1 MLPSPRDTATSLSPL
16 NVDFGSRALLR
27 RHTVTFQDP
36 TLVPA
41 FVLGNRDRVR
51 ALRAKLDVNSAS
63 SFPNLLVL
71 NRAMIDQAPRT
82 DGGILQL
89 SGGESLVMEFLSADD
104 LVSGSMVCRSWRT
117 LCRMDHLW
125 TKFLYTPVERYP
137 LRQLL
142 HLEDDRMYPAIQVY
156 MHFRSSGLVQP
167 RSSCVH
173 IGTNVA
179 LKQSR
184 GTVPFRQW
192 LDAQPSPLP
201 SSTLRAVCRQL
212 LVAATAVVSTES
224 REVSEFPFDAI
235 YMHYDEACGA
245 VASSH
250 EGRVPLLQVATHA
263 GDLYRSDHDWHHRH
277 RRHRND
283 DDHFFTGPAL
293 NDGDGQL
300 PSSPRHH
307 HQPSIPRLVLSF
319 LHSALDISVGR
330 EVAHENLV
338 RRCLTGHASMD
349 PALKSMIE
357 YGMYLL
363 QCPRHP
369 DLFSTLLVHPFF
381 HDDSTT
387 TLWPSVDLT
396 LHTMTPATY
405 LANVVTW
412 FHTKPALAQ
421 RFLFPLTFTPSTWV
435 CHDVVH
441 MTEVD
446 TSALLRYRY
455 TSLRAPTTADSNW
468 MAVAAVHQA
477 STLHSLDL
485 SLVQLPTSTV
495 LNALGPLRNLTDL
508 ILPQTWMPNNHME
521 PLVAAFQSHL
531 SKLERV
537 DKAFLTALQ
546 TLDDSYSQQ
555 LRIVDF
561 AYPPDKAV
569 VIKAA

>member
-192 LDAQPSPLP
+192 LDSQPSPLP
-201 SSTLRAVCRQL
+201 SITLRAVCRQL
-212 LVAATAVVSTES
+212 LVAATAVLSTES
-224 REVSEFPFDAI
+224 REVSEFPFDAM

-293 NDGDGQL
+293 NDGDGHL

-307 HQPSIPRLVLSF
+307 HEPSIPRLVLSF

-349 PALKSMIE
+349 PALKSMLE

-381 HDDSTT
+381 HDNSTT
-387 TLWPSVDLT
+387 TLWPSVDLI

-405 LANVVTW
+405 LANV
-412 FHTKPALAQ
+412 
-421 RFLFPLTFTPSTWV
+421 
-435 CHDVVH
+435 
-441 MTEVD
+441 
-446 TSALLRYRY
+446 
-455 TSLRAPTTADSNW
+455 
-468 MAVAAVHQA
+468 A

-508 ILPQTWMPNNHME
+508 ILPHTWMPNNHME

-531 SKLERV
+531 TKLERV